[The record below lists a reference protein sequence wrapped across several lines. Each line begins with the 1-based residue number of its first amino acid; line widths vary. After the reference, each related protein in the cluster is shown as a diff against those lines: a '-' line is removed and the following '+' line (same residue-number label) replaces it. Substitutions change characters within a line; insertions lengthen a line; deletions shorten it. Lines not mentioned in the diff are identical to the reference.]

1 MTINREIL
9 RLAVPNIL
17 SNVSVPLISSVDTA
31 LMGRMS
37 ELHLGAIGLGAII
50 FNFIY
55 WNFGFLRMGT
65 TGISAQAYGAENR
78 QRMVH
83 TLLRALGIAWGLALL
98 IVALQVPIG
107 NLAFQLLEVNEAQRP
122 LVETYWHIRVW
133 DAPATLG
140 LLALMGWFFGMQ
152 NAKYPLI
159 LTVVIA
165 AVNTSLSWYLVARL
179 GWSVRGV
186 AYGTLV
192 AQYTGLVLGFV
203 LFAHRYRFILP
214 EIRRHLIL
222 QTEELQ
228 QFFAVN
234 RDIFLRTLFLTAAFG
249 FFYRESSA
257 LGVTLLAVNTV
268 FLQFVNWMS
277 YAIDGFA
284 YAAESLVGKY
294 VGAQQ
299 PARVWSVIR
308 RSFGWGLG
316 FALLFSGVYWFG
328 GDALFGIFSSEA
340 DLLAEARPYLIWVV
354 LFPVLSFPCYLFDG
368 IYIGLTASRS
378 MLLSAALAFAAFL
391 VSYLLLRDW
400 GNHGLWTAMLVF
412 MLGRGIF
419 QGLLLR
425 SRGLQLT

>member
-31 LMGRMS
+31 LMGRLG
-37 ELHLGAIGLGAII
+37 ELHLGAIGLGALV

-65 TGISAQAYGAENR
+65 TGISAQAYGAADR
-78 QRMVH
+78 RRMVH

-98 IVALQVPIG
+98 ILVLQQPIAR
-107 NLAFQLLEVNEAQRP
+107 LAFQLLEVNAEQRP
-122 LVETYWHIRVW
+122 LVELYWRIRVW

-140 LLALMGWFFGMQ
+140 LLALLGWFFGMQ
-152 NAKYPLI
+152 NATFPLV

-165 AVNTSLSWYLVARL
+165 AVNTTLSWYLVTQL

-192 AQYTGLVLGFV
+192 AQYTGLLLGFG
-203 LFAHRYRFILP
+203 LFFVRYRDFLP
-214 EIRRHLIL
+214 VVRRSLVF
-222 QTEELQ
+222 QADELRR
-228 QFFAVN
+228 FFAVN

-249 FFYRESSA
+249 FFYRQSSA

-294 VGAQQ
+294 VGAQR
-299 PARVWSVIR
+299 PAQTWRVIR

-316 FALLFSGVYWFG
+316 FAVLFSGAYWFG
-328 GDALFGIFSSEA
+328 GEALFGVFSRED
-340 DLLAEARPYLIWVV
+340 DLLRAARPYLIWVA
-354 LFPVLSFPCYLFDG
+354 LFPVLAFPCYLFDG

-378 MLLSAALAFAAFL
+378 MLLSAALAFVAFVL
-391 VSYLLLRDW
+391 SYYLLRDG
-400 GNHGLWTAMLVF
+400 GNHGLWAALLVF
-412 MLGRGIF
+412 MVGRGVF
-419 QGLLLR
+419 QGALLR
-425 SRGLQLT
+425 RRGLALA